1 MKKLFLSLTLALLL
15 ILSVAAC
22 TNESGESESATI
34 GGVTSEESI
43 TTPKE
48 DTQEESITASKGEE
62 SVADTETS
70 EEESTES
77 ETEIP
82 TEEVTTLPDEPEKFT
97 SDVSSNA
104 AGTVLNQT
112 DLSPYFVFDLNGGT
126 YQNTSWAYQLDG
138 ISEMY
143 APLYGKYALS
153 VNFSLGTEGSGYAF
167 VRGVHK
173 VLSTDASAP
182 QISSFYETD
191 GSESD
196 MGGAGIYAKIEDG
209 ILTLMM
215 KVYDESVGTRVKNV
229 YYSIDCVGSELT
241 LADDGEKV
249 YVLVNGITY
258 ATVKLSGNTSY
269 EGLAQTEPA
278 TEFASTAEITLK
290 DGRTDTLTNTLIDS
304 DSYTQGGLVV
314 RSGVICFTSVKVMAF
329 SDVIIPDLDMAVGNT
344 DITKMPDFKVS
355 GVFSSHMVLQR
366 EQPIKIWGFSNAEG
380 STVTGTF
387 GGETVTA
394 QVKHDGRWEL
404 TFAPQ
409 AYQTVG
415 QAMTISDDRG
425 HETVLEDI
433 LIGDVWF
440 IAGQSN
446 AEMNVGPC
454 MNYAPDFVASADD
467 NIRLFTQT
475 QAYAASQQEACRT
488 PQLDVI
494 NPAWTW
500 QRADKRSIVRNFSA
514 LGYFF
519 AKELIKDTDVP
530 QGIVMIA
537 AGGACLSELL
547 PAELAKA
554 QRYTSGGLVCIG
566 GYYNTLVYPFIGMP
580 CKGMLFFQG
589 ESESGNKNL
598 ARKYA
603 EEMTMLIRYER
614 ERWGQDFPLYYV
626 QLSDYLAGGAAAWPY
641 LDMVRAQQFDA
652 LETIS
657 NSTLIV
663 SMDLGAPEGY
673 SDWAH
678 SPFKY
683 ELAGR
688 VAKVVLSKEYGVGEE
703 SRVSSPMPMTAT
715 LSADNS
721 KITIEFKNVADG
733 LTVLGLSPEESIG
746 KTVEGFSVGV
756 YGRLKTATATI
767 TSKNTV
773 TVDVPTGSDPS
784 QVNYAYF
791 VTITPEN
798 ANLYGSNGLP
808 APAFSLQ
815 TES

>member
-1 MKKLFLSLTLALLL
+1 MRKLFLSLTLALLL
-15 ILSVAAC
+15 ILSISVVAC
-22 TNESGESESATI
+22 TNDP
-34 GGVTSEESI
+34 GGS
-43 TTPKE
+43 E
-48 DTQEESITASKGEE
+48 DTTAGDMTPTETVTDTEEG

-70 EEESTES
+70 GEEDTGSDTEA
-77 ETEIP
+77 P
-82 TEEVTTLPDEPEKFT
+82 TEEVTTIPDEPESFI

-104 AGTVLNQT
+104 AGTALNQT
-112 DLSPYFVFDLNGGT
+112 DLAPYFVFALNGGT
-126 YQNTSWAYQLDG
+126 YENTSWAYQLDG

-153 VNFSLGTEGSGYAF
+153 VNFSLGTEGPGYAF
-167 VRGVHK
+167 VRGAHT
-173 VLSTDASAP
+173 VLSTDATAT
-182 QISSFYETD
+182 QIGSFCETD

-196 MGGAGIYAKIEDG
+196 MGGAGIYARIENG
-209 ILTLMM
+209 LLTLML
-215 KVYDESVGTRVKNV
+215 KVYDETAGSRVKNV
-229 YYSIDCVGSELT
+229 YYSIECVGSELT
-241 LADDGEKV
+241 LADDGETV

-258 ATVKLSGNTSY
+258 AMVKLSGSVSY
-269 EGLAQTEPA
+269 DGLAQTEPA
-278 TEFASTAEITLK
+278 TVFASSAEITLK
-290 DGRTDTLTNTLIDS
+290 DGRTETLTNTLIDS
-304 DSYTQGGLVV
+304 DSNTQGGLAV
-314 RSGVICFTSVKVMAF
+314 RSGVICFSSIKVRAF
-329 SDVIIPDLDMAVGNT
+329 SDVIIPDLDMAIGNT

-366 EQPIKIWGFSNAEG
+366 EQPIKIWGFSNAQG

-394 QVKHDGRWEL
+394 QVKRDGRWEL

-409 AYQTVG
+409 AYQTAG
-415 QAMTISDDRG
+415 QTMTISDDRG

-446 AEMNVGPC
+446 AELNVAPC
-454 MNYAPDFVASADD
+454 LNYAPDFVAGADD
-467 NIRLFTQT
+467 NIRLFAQT
-475 QAYAASQQEACRT
+475 QAFAASQQEACRT

-500 QRADKRSIVRNFSA
+500 QRADKRSVVRNFSA

-547 PAELAKA
+547 PAELARE
-554 QRYTSGGLVCIG
+554 QRYTNGGLVCIG

-589 ESESGNKNL
+589 ESESGTKNL

-603 EEMTMLIRYER
+603 EEMTLLIRYER

-626 QLSDYLAGGAAAWPY
+626 QLSDYLAGGATAWPY
-641 LDMVRAQQFDA
+641 LDLVRTQQFDA
-652 LETIS
+652 LQTIPD
-657 NSTLIV
+657 STLIV

-678 SPFKY
+678 SPLKY
-683 ELAGR
+683 ELACR
-688 VAKVVLSKEYGVGEE
+688 VAKVALAKEYGVGEE
-703 SRVSSPMPMTAT
+703 SKVSSPMPVTAT
-715 LSADNS
+715 LSAD
-721 KITIEFKNVADG
+721 KTHITVEFKNVADG
-733 LTVLGLSPEESIG
+733 LTVSGLSPEASIG
-746 KTVEGFSVGV
+746 KTVAGFSVGV
-756 YGRLKTATATI
+756 YGRLKAVTATI
-767 TSKNTV
+767 TSPNTV
-773 TVDVPTGSDPS
+773 TIEVPAGVDPS
-784 QVNYAYF
+784 QVNYACF
-791 VTITPEN
+791 VTVTPEN
-798 ANLYGSNGLP
+798 ATLYGSNGLP

-815 TES
+815 IGS

>member
-1 MKKLFLSLTLALLL
+1 MKKLFLSLTLVLLL
-15 ILSVAAC
+15 IFSVVAC
-22 TNESGESESATI
+22 TNEPGESVS
-34 GGVTSEESI
+34 
-43 TTPKE
+43 TTTE
-48 DTQEESITASKGEE
+48 GATQEENATMSKGEE
-62 SVADTETS
+62 SISETKS
-70 EEESTES
+70 PEEDSTES

-82 TEEVTTLPDEPEKFT
+82 TEEVTTIPDEPEQFI

-112 DLSPYFVFDLNGGT
+112 DLAPYFVFDLNGGT
-126 YQNTSWAYQLDG
+126 YENTSWAYQLDG

-143 APLYGKYALS
+143 APLYGKYAMS
-153 VNFSLGTEGSGYAF
+153 VNFSLGTEGPGYAF
-167 VRGVHK
+167 VRGTHK
-173 VLSTDASAP
+173 VLSTDASAT
-182 QISSFYETD
+182 QIGSFCETD

-196 MGGAGIYAKIEDG
+196 MGGAGIYAKIENG
-209 ILTLMM
+209 VLTLML
-215 KVYDESVGTRVKNV
+215 KVYDETAGTRVKNV
-229 YYSIDCVGSELT
+229 YYSIECVGSELT
-241 LADDGEKV
+241 LADDGETV

-258 ATVKLSGNTSY
+258 ATVKLSGSTSY
-269 EGLAQTEPA
+269 DGLAQTEPA

-304 DSYTQGGLVV
+304 DSNTQGGLAV
-314 RSGVICFTSVKVMAF
+314 RSGVICFTSVKVRDF
-329 SDVIIPDLDMAVGNT
+329 SDVIIPDLDMAIGNT
-344 DITKMPDFKVS
+344 DIAQMPTFKVS
-355 GVFSSHMVLQR
+355 GVFSSYMVLQR
-366 EQPIKIWGFSNAEG
+366 EQPIKIWGFSNAAG
-380 STVTGTF
+380 STITGTF
-387 GGETVTA
+387 SGETVTA

-415 QAMTISDDRG
+415 QTMTISDDRG

-440 IAGQSN
+440 VAGQSN

-454 MNYAPDFVASADD
+454 LNYAPDFVASADD

-494 NPAWTW
+494 NPAWAW

-547 PAELAKA
+547 PAELARE
-554 QRYTSGGLVCIG
+554 QRYTNGGLVCIG

-589 ESESGNKNL
+589 ESESGTKNL

-603 EEMTMLIRYER
+603 EEMTLLIQYER

-641 LDMVRAQQFDA
+641 LDLVRTQQFDV
-652 LETIS
+652 LQTIPD
-657 NSTLIV
+657 STLIV

-678 SPFKY
+678 SPYKY
-683 ELAGR
+683 ELATR

-703 SRVSSPMPMTAT
+703 SNVSSPMPMAAT
-715 LSADNS
+715 LSADGTQ
-721 KITIEFKNVADG
+721 ITIEFKNVAGG
-733 LTVLGLSPEESIG
+733 LTVLGLTPEASIG

-756 YGRLKTATATI
+756 YGRLKAVTATI
-767 TSKNTV
+767 TSQNTV
-773 TVDVPTGSDPS
+773 TIDVPEGVDPS
-784 QVNYAYF
+784 QVNYACF
-791 VTITPEN
+791 VTVTPEN

-815 TES
+815 IES